1 MSWQIAVIFT
11 GVISALAQIVGKRQ
25 VSQMGAFQSGVIR
38 DIASLVFVLVV
49 LSFTTGIPELFTW
62 QAVAIFIF
70 GILESV
76 SLAAYFA
83 AQRQEMA
90 ATAVFSYP
98 FSQLLIILM
107 SGFAFAEWRYF
118 DVHTVQGIVNSV
130 ALILTFGLMIV
141 YQGGKEEIKGKI
153 RWSTALVLS
162 AVIISVSNIES
173 KWAMSVLH
181 YTPAQAMLYEY
192 AGLILGGSVYMIL
205 KKQSMQTSKINIL
218 WGLLQGTLYA
228 VSTYWYIGLLTD
240 HPLGISSV
248 MRRVTIV
255 LMTVVAGLWGWGE
268 NKRLTWRQIVTLIL
282 GLLVFVLVM
291 AVNR

>member
-1 MSWQIAVIFT
+1 MWQIAVIAT
-11 GVISALAQIVGKRQ
+11 GVLSGLAQIVGKRQ
-25 VSQMGAFQSGVIR
+25 VSEMGAFQGGVIR
-38 DIASLVFVLVV
+38 DVASLIFVLV
-49 LSFTTGIPELFTW
+49 LLIFTTGIPDLFTW
-62 QAVAIFIF
+62 QAAAIFVF
-70 GILESV
+70 GIVESV

-107 SGFAFAEWRYF
+107 SGAFFAEWKYF
-118 DVHTVQGIVNSV
+118 DVQTTQGLVNSV
-130 ALILTFGLMIV
+130 ALVLTFGLMIV
-141 YQGGKEEIKGKI
+141 YQGGKEKIKGKI

-162 AVIISVSNIES
+162 AVIVSLSNIES
-173 KWAMSVLH
+173 KWAMSVLR

-192 AGLILGGSVYMIL
+192 AGLILGGTMYMAL
-205 KKQSMQTSKINIL
+205 KKQSMQTSTINIL

-240 HPLGISSV
+240 HPLGIASV

-268 NKRLTWRQIVTLIL
+268 RKRLTWRQMATLIL
-282 GLLVFVLVM
+282 GIIIFGLVM
-291 AVNR
+291 AVNS